1 MLLKDLLSE
10 YILELEL
17 QNYSIRTIK
26 SYRNNNLL
34 FFTYVQN
41 EFNITEIE
49 DIKPLHIKSYIKFLQ
64 RKKRKPTYINGIVK
78 TFKSYFKYC
87 IQEEYVTDNP
97 TLKVGWL
104 KEERTII
111 STFDDNEVLGMIN
124 VYRGSDYMTIRNKC
138 IMTLLLD
145 TGIRNLELCKVVNK
159 DINELSLTIRQGK
172 GRKDRRVSL
181 SPYTKKVVLRYIRC
195 RDNYYADRVID
206 ANTPFLMSY
215 RFKAL
220 TPEAI
225 ERVVKIC
232 GVKANVRT
240 SIRCSPHTCR
250 HYFAQAQ
257 LRNGLDVYSLSR
269 LLGHENITITKRYLQ
284 SIEDTQIVEMSVKTS
299 PLMNLKRK

>member
-17 QNYSIRTIK
+17 QNYSIRTMK

-49 DIKPLHIKSYIKFLQ
+49 DVKPLHIKSYIKFLK
-64 RKKRKPTYINGIVK
+64 RKGSKPTYINGIVK
-78 TFKSYFKYC
+78 TFRAYFKYC
-87 IQEEYVTDNP
+87 VQEEYIIDNP

-104 KEERTII
+104 KEGKTII
-111 STFDDNEVLGMIN
+111 KTFNDAEVLRMMD
-124 VYRGSDYMTIRNKC
+124 VYKGSDYMTIRNKC
-138 IMTLLLD
+138 IMTLLFD
-145 TGIRNLELCKVVNK
+145 TGIRNLELCKVINK
-159 DINELSLTIRQGK
+159 DVNEISLTIKQGK

-181 SPYTKKVVLRYIRC
+181 SPYTRKVILRYLRC
-195 RDNYYADRVID
+195 RDNYYVNRIID
-206 ANTPFLMSY
+206 ENTPFLMSY
-215 RFKAL
+215 RFKEL

-232 GVKANVRT
+232 GVKANIRED
-240 SIRCSPHTCR
+240 IRCSPHTCR

-284 SIEDTQIVEMSVKTS
+284 SIEDAEIVEMSVKTS